1 MGFNIKLGV
10 NSSPVEKIGKN
21 VSFDLEFVECV
32 LKDLTSILRPT
43 IRVRTDNDNIMR
55 CNYMHVPFFGR
66 YYFIDD
72 ITSVKNGLWDIS
84 AHIDVLE
91 TYKDAILNNSV
102 ILEGTEKT
110 QVNKYLQDQNVF
122 ITNCKRLTNIINF
135 PQGLLDT
142 GEFILITAGG

>member
-21 VSFDLEFVECV
+21 VSYTFDFSGCV
-32 LKDLTSILRPT
+32 LKELTSVLRPT
-43 IRVRTDNDNIMR
+43 IRVRTDNENIMT
-55 CNYMHVPFFGR
+55 CNYMYIPFFGR
-66 YYFIDD
+66 SYFIDD
-72 ITSVKNGLWDIS
+72 ITSVRNGLWDVS
-84 AHIDVLE
+84 AHVDVLE

-110 QVNKYLQDQNVF
+110 QVNRYLQDQNVF

>member
-1 MGFNIKLGV
+1 MGFNIKLGI

-21 VSFDLEFVECV
+21 VSYTMDIVGCV

-43 IRVRTDNDNIMR
+43 ITVRTNDNIVS
-55 CNYMHVPFFGR
+55 CNYMHIPVFGR
-66 YYFIDD
+66 SYFIDD
-72 ITSVKNGLWDIS
+72 ITSLKNGFWEVS
-84 AHIDVLE
+84 AHVDVLE

>member
-21 VSFDLEFVECV
+21 VSFELEFVGCV
-32 LKDLTSILRPT
+32 LKDYTSVLRPT
-43 IRVRTDNDNIMR
+43 IRVRTEDENIMA
-55 CNYMHVPFFGR
+55 CNYMHVPLFGR

-72 ITSVKNGLWDIS
+72 ITSLKNGLWEVS
-84 AHIDVLE
+84 AHVDVLE

-102 ILEGTEKT
+102 ILEGSEKT